1 MRRLRVTESIP
12 LGCIVSLADKITCDF
27 AYALRTYARMDPI
40 RGRTFDND
48 SGVKICK
55 NIDREPRGAID
66 VAFVTEPS
74 QAAAREPDEQIIC
87 LKVERN
93 VTRER
98 ERERE
103 RGGGG
108 RDGERGRGFD
118 QRLRSEAFSRQVPAA
133 TQTPRRS
140 ALNRP

>member
-1 MRRLRVTESIP
+1 
-12 LGCIVSLADKITCDF
+12 
-27 AYALRTYARMDPI
+27 MDPI

-103 RGGGG
+103 RGGEGEETG
-108 RDGERGRGFD
+108 R
-118 QRLRSEAFSRQVPAA
+118 EAAA
-133 TQTPRRS
+133 SISGSDRKRFLARYPRR
-140 ALNRP
+140 LKRLVEVLLIDRK